1 MTTKVDTII
10 QELKSLTLVEAA
22 ELVKQIELT
31 FQVDATI
38 TSAPMTQEP
47 TGGKEASDKE
57 VEEQTEFSVILEEV
71 PTAKK
76 IPTLKVV
83 RSITGLGLK
92 DAKTLVESCPK
103 LIKENTSK
111 HTASEIK
118 QKLDEAGAKAVIK

>member
-1 MTTKVDTII
+1 MTIRVDTII

-22 ELVKQIELT
+22 ELVREIEST

-38 TSAPMTQEP
+38 SSAPVIQESS
-47 TGGKEASDKE
+47 TNKEASDKDI
-57 VEEQTEFSVILEEV
+57 EEQTEFSVMLNEV
-71 PTAKK
+71 PAAKK

-103 LIKENTSK
+103 LIKENINKDS
-111 HTASEIK
+111 ANEIK
-118 QKLDEAGAKAVIK
+118 QKLEEVGAQAIIK

>member
-22 ELVKQIELT
+22 ELVKQIEVT

-38 TSAPMTQEP
+38 TSAPIIQES
-47 TGGKEASDKE
+47 TGGKEVNDKE
-57 VEEQTEFSVILEEV
+57 VEEQTEFSVTLEEV

-103 LIKENTSK
+103 LIKENVSK
-111 HTASEIK
+111 DAASDIK